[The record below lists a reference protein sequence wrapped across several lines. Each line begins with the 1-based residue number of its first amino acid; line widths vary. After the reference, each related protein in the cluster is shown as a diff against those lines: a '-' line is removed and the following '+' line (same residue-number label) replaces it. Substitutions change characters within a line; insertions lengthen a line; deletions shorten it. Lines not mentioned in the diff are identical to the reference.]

1 MITASEIRRTAGED
15 GLDTSVLEKDYVL
28 GWVLYGISESSIG
41 RRLAFKGG
49 TALSKIYYPGRWRLS
64 EDLDFTPLEDTGWDV
79 IIAALESEIPQI
91 IKNSAGIESSL
102 RARPHTNP
110 DYLQARLRYAGPA
123 SPNTVKI
130 EMTRECFVGDVA
142 DMAVPAKFDYPRF
155 SVMTYSI
162 ETIMAE
168 KMRAI
173 IQRGYIR
180 DYDVWRMLGESDHDV
195 EKTREFFLKKCRA
208 RGIEYSG
215 TEQFF
220 PQGIEK
226 HLEPYVETGLGRL
239 MRDDL
244 LPVATLLA
252 ELRHHLEKLL

>member
-1 MITASEIRRTAGED
+1 
-15 GLDTSVLEKDYVL
+15 VLEKDYVL

-64 EDLDFTPLEDTGWDV
+64 EDLDFTPVEDTDWDV
-79 IIAALESEIPQI
+79 IVAVLEDEVPQI

-110 DYLQARLRYAGPA
+110 EYLQARIRCAGPA
-123 SPNTVKI
+123 SPNTIKI
-130 EMTRECFVGDVA
+130 EMTRESFVGDVT
-142 DMAVPAKFDYPRF
+142 DVAVPTKFDYPGF
-155 SVMTYSI
+155 SVKTYSI

-180 DYDVWRMLGESDHDV
+180 DYYDVWRMLGESDHDA
-195 EKTREFFLKKCRA
+195 EKTKELFLKKCRA

-220 PQGIEK
+220 PQDIEK

-252 ELRHHLEKLL
+252 GLRHRLKELL